1 MDNEQETVRS
11 PVEVAKKT
19 QKKNYA
25 QVLKDSFSLR
35 LDTLISEWL
44 PVTETSLVVHV
55 CTSCGNNW
63 WTHTHTHMHLH
74 TLARGRGVPQLT
86 SQLDLSVGVGAEPFK
101 PL

>member
-63 WTHTHTHMHLH
+63 WTHTHTHA
-74 TLARGRGVPQLT
+74 LAQPGQRERGSSADITAGSECGGGSR
-86 SQLDLSVGVGAEPFK
+86 AI
-101 PL
+101 